1 MVHSV
6 LLTRPMLQTPRWK
19 LAELRCCTA
28 LKRPESGEA
37 MSRTWVTLTV
47 HPLQRNCTHEIAR
60 TQDTQVAAGRAELLY
75 SSHKAL
81 EQRDHEQHISETDIQ
96 LPG

>member
-47 HPLQRNCTHEIAR
+47 HPLQLNCTHEGQR
-60 TQDTQVAAGRAELLY
+60 TKGAQVVAGRAAQLLRGEEQEAPRV
-75 SSHKAL
+75 AL
-81 EQRDHEQHISETDIQ
+81 
-96 LPG
+96 L